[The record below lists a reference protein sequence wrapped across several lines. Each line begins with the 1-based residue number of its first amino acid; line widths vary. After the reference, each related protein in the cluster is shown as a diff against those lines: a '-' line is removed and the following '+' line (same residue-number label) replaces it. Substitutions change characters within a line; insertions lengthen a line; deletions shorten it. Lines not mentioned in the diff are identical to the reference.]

1 MSLRALLV
9 VGAVAF
15 AAPAF
20 AQTASQPM
28 EGSQATEGQKLIQ
41 ACGSDIQNFCSGVTP
56 GGGRIASCL
65 RPHLRELSP
74 ECKGQMVEAHAKHKQ
89 MQEQQQPQP

>member
-1 MSLRALLV
+1 MSLRALLI

-20 AQTASQPM
+20 AQTAQPM
-28 EGSQATEGQKLIQ
+28 EGSQPREGQKLIQ
-41 ACGSDIQNFCSGVTP
+41 ACGSDIQNFCGGVTP

-74 ECKGQMVEAHAKHKQ
+74 ECKGAMVEAHAKHKQ
-89 MQEQQQPQP
+89 MQEQQQQPQ

>member
-1 MSLRALLV
+1 MLLRALLTAGV
-9 VGAVAF
+9 LAL

-20 AQTASQPM
+20 AQTNPQQPTGAQGLM
-28 EGSQATEGQKLIQ
+28 Q

-65 RPHLRELSP
+65 RPHLRQLSP
-74 ECKGQMVEAHAKHKQ
+74 ECKGQLVEMRARHQQQ
-89 MQEQQQPQP
+89 MQQQQQPQPQPQP